1 MSMDTKSS
9 IVPYRGNG
17 PRRTCAGSMALPTLA
32 PSRLRRIHSMPAPP
46 HVAGLLNYESP
57 PKRLVPPRRR
67 AQAIKA
73 ACEACR
79 KRKIKVSL
87 LDSDLPL
94 ELDRFLRQVILKC
107 TGERPSCHPC
117 EKQGH
122 KCIYTTA
129 PMQTHLQALRHQN
142 DVFAREK
149 SLYEDL
155 YRLFMTLPSADAI
168 EMLHRLRSGAGVESI
183 VLHVGDGDAVSSF

>member
-1 MSMDTKSS
+1 
-9 IVPYRGNG
+9 
-17 PRRTCAGSMALPTLA
+17 MALPTLA

-79 KRKIKVSL
+79 KRKI
-87 LDSDLPL
+87 
-94 ELDRFLRQVILKC
+94 KC

>member
-1 MSMDTKSS
+1 
-9 IVPYRGNG
+9 
-17 PRRTCAGSMALPTLA
+17 MALPTLA

-57 PKRLVPPRRR
+57 PKRL
-67 AQAIKA
+67 
-73 ACEACR
+73 
-79 KRKIKVSL
+79 
-87 LDSDLPL
+87 
-94 ELDRFLRQVILKC
+94 
-107 TGERPSCHPC
+107 
-117 EKQGH
+117 GH